1 MPGFTRRVFMTAS
14 MAMFALAALPRALFA
29 KAWPTDAFSAETADE
44 ALTALFGSSETIPS
58 DAIKLGAPEI
68 AENGA
73 VVPVTVES
81 TLTGASS
88 VSLVVDNNPRP
99 LAAHFELS
107 GRVLPSIA
115 CRIKMGQT
123 SRVLAVVKTA
133 SGVFSAAKEVKV
145 TIGGCGG

>member
-1 MPGFTRRVFMTAS
+1 MKAS
-14 MAMFALAALPRALFA
+14 MAMLTLAALPRVLFA
-29 KAWPTDAFSAETADE
+29 KEWPSDAFKAETADD
-44 ALTALFGSSETIPS
+44 ALTALFGSSETTPS
-58 DAIKLGAPEI
+58 DAVKLGAPEI

-81 TLTGASS
+81 TLSGATS

-107 GRVLPSIA
+107 GRVQPNIA

-123 SRVLAVVKTA
+123 SRVLAVVRTDG
-133 SGVFSAAKEVKV
+133 GVFSAAKEVKV